1 MLSGAVAHASW
12 NMLVRRGAYPEAF
25 MWWLSVVAAFVFMP
39 LGIYLY
45 GRHGVSAEGWPFVV
59 ATIVIHAVYFVL
71 LGRAYQHGDLSL
83 VYPIARGT
91 GPLLVPLFA
100 VPFLGERLSP
110 VGVLGIGLIVVGVVT
125 LQVGGV
131 GPTALRRLGA
141 ATRHPAAR
149 YAFAVGVTIAVYS
162 VVDKAGVGL
171 VDPVLY
177 TYLIFPGSVVL
188 AAPYFWG
195 SCRPAVLGAWRENKR
210 SLLLAGTLAPL
221 SYGLAL
227 SAFRLGQVSYLAP
240 IREVSI
246 VVAALL
252 GALVLREELTAAR
265 MRSVLVTAAGVA
277 LIGFGA

>member
-1 MLSGAVAHASW
+1 
-12 NMLVRRGAYPEAF
+12 MLVRRGAYPEAF
-25 MWWLSVVAAFVFMP
+25 MWWLSVVAAIVFLP
-39 LGIYLY
+39 LGLYLY
-45 GRHGVSAEGWPFVV
+45 ARHGVSAEGWPFVV

-100 VPFLGERLSP
+100 VPFLGERLSAM
-110 VGVLGIGLIVVGVVT
+110 GVVGIGLIVVGVVT

-131 GPTALRRLGA
+131 GPAALRRLGA

-149 YAFAVGVTIAVYS
+149 YAFAVGVSIAVYS
-162 VVDKAGVGL
+162 VVDKAGVG
-171 VDPVLY
+171 VVEPALY
-177 TYLIFPGSVVL
+177 VYLMFVGSVVV

-195 SCRPAVLGAWRENKR
+195 LYRPAVLGSWRENKR
-210 SLLLAGTLAPL
+210 SLLLAGTLAPM

-227 SAFRLGQVSYLAP
+227 TAFRLGQVSYLAP

-246 VVAALL
+246 VVAAVL
-252 GALVLREELTAAR
+252 GTLVLGESLTRAR
-265 MRSVLVTAAGVA
+265 MASVVVTALGVVLVGVA
-277 LIGFGA
+277 A

>member
-1 MLSGAVAHASW
+1 
-12 NMLVRRGAYPEAF
+12 
-25 MWWLSVVAAFVFMP
+25 MWWLSVVAAVA
-39 LGIYLY
+39 YLPIGLY
-45 GRHGVSAEGWPFVV
+45 LFALHGLSAEGWPFVV
-59 ATIVIHAVYFVL
+59 ATIAIHAVYFVL
-71 LGRAYQHGDLSL
+71 LGRAYGHGDLSL

-91 GPLLVPLFA
+91 GPLLVPVFA
-100 VPFLGERLSP
+100 VPFLGERLSLL
-110 VGVLGIGLIVVGVVT
+110 GVAGIGLIVLGVVT
-125 LQVGGV
+125 LQAGGF
-131 GPTALRRLGA
+131 GPAALGRLGE

-149 YAFAVGVTIAVYS
+149 YAVAVGVSIAVYS

-171 VDPVLY
+171 VEPVLY

-195 SCRPAVLGAWRENKR
+195 PRRAAVLGAWRENRR
-210 SLLLAGTLAPL
+210 SLLAAGLLAPL

-240 IREVSI
+240 LREVSI

-252 GALVLREELTAAR
+252 GALVLREQLSRAR
-265 MRSVLVTAAGVA
+265 MASCAVVALGVM